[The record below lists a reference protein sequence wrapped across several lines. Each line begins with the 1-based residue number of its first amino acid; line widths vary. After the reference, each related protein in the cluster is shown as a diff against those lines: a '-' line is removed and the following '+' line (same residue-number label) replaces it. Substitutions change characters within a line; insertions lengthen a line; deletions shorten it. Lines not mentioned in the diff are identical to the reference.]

1 MMSYANW
8 YVRAATCLDPGRAE
22 NVLLNSFNEPEYE
35 SESGWALVCL
45 AGKNAER
52 RWVPK
57 GPDYRIVWE
66 ARSGH
71 RESGFNEDQRQRYA
85 IVIKN
90 RVLTLLDERTKD
102 DEPDKY
108 NNRLKGLAT
117 MVATLDG
124 RNSADLVM
132 NVLALPGE
140 WDGWTRVEALEEL
153 LFSGEELPV
162 EATLK
167 VINPTVEKTMIWG
180 CITNKTLFF

>member
-1 MMSYANW
+1 MKISVSA
-8 YVRAATCLDPGRAE
+8 
-22 NVLLNSFNEPEYE
+22 
-35 SESGWALVCL
+35 
-45 AGKNAER
+45 
-52 RWVPK
+52 
-57 GPDYRIVWE
+57 
-66 ARSGH
+66 
-71 RESGFNEDQRQRYA
+71 
-85 IVIKN
+85 
-90 RVLTLLDERTKD
+90 TLLDERTKD